1 MNFEISKVNETCS
14 EKNNGKISI
23 KARAKFDYLVKLT
36 GPNSYFSTDSFSD
49 EIYQAENLNSG
60 EYLICITIAS
70 STTFEKCFRAII
82 SEPQELKV
90 QSSVNL
96 KKELVSLNLS
106 GADTYDIY
114 INKKKIKFSDS
125 KISLN
130 LRKGL
135 NTLKI
140 KTDIEC
146 QGTYEKNIYLDSSSI
161 IYPNPVDD
169 NLTILV
175 GGERTEF
182 EIFIFNLQGNFIKN
196 KTIKKI
202 ESSRKIRISTNELTT
217 GSYILKIDHFD
228 KKESIK
234 FIKK

>member
-1 MNFEISKVNETCS
+1 
-14 EKNNGKISI
+14 
-23 KARAKFDYLVKLT
+23 
-36 GPNSYFSTDSFSD
+36 
-49 EIYQAENLNSG
+49 LNR
-60 EYLICITIAS
+60 
-70 STTFEKCFRAII
+70 CFRAII

-90 QSSVNL
+90 QSSINL

-135 NTLKI
+135 NVLKI
-140 KTDIEC
+140 KTDLEC

-169 NLTILV
+169 NLIILV
-175 GGERTEF
+175 GGEKTKF
-182 EIFIFNLQGNFIKN
+182 EIFIFDLQGNLIKN
-196 KTIKKI
+196 KTIEKI
-202 ESSRKIRISTNELTT
+202 EPSRKIRISTNELTT
-217 GSYILKIDHFD
+217 GSYILRIHHFD
-228 KKESIK
+228 KTESIK